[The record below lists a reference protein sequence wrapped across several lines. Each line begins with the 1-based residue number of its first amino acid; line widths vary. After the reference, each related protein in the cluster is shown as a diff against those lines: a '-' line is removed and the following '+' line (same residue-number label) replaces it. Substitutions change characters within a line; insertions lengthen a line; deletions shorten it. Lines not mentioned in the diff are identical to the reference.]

1 VDKLALIVCK
11 FGGSSVSNLEKIKNV
26 AARVKGMQAEGNDV
40 VVVVSAMGD
49 TTDDLLEMANTIG
62 GKLNPREMDALL
74 ATGEQQSAAL
84 LALTLN
90 KMGCNA
96 ISLTGWQAG
105 VKSDTNYNKAKICGI
120 DTERIIK
127 ELGAQKIVVIAGFQG
142 LSSDGDITTL
152 GRGGSDTSAVAL
164 AASLKAER
172 CMIFTDVDG
181 VYTADPRIIKD
192 ARKLP
197 VISYEEMLEM
207 ASLGA
212 VVMQPRAVEFA
223 MLYGVNVEV
232 CGSFSMQKGTIITE
246 VANMEQQRIVTGVAH
261 DTKCAKIGIFDVP
274 DKPGVASLIFNEL
287 ARAGV
292 NVDMVIQSA
301 MREEHNDIAFT
312 ICSDDLPLAL
322 PIVEKLVTQI
332 GASGMSYGDKVAK
345 VSIVGAGMQSNS
357 GVAAAMFTALAD
369 EKINIQMI
377 STSEIKVSCIIDEDR
392 VESAVKALHRKFEL
406 ERI

>member
-1 VDKLALIVCK
+1 MALIVCK

-274 DKPGVASLIFNEL
+274 DQPGVASLIFNEL

>member
-1 VDKLALIVCK
+1 MALIVCK